1 MQLNAQTLN
10 ILKNFSTIN
19 PSIVVKPGK
28 VLTTISP
35 SKTILAKANIQDNFD
50 TVFGIYAL
58 NRFLSS
64 LSLFDKPELTFNDSS
79 VKISGD
85 NRSITYHYSDPSIIL
100 VPPEKDI
107 KLPSIDAECKLTNK
121 DIQSVIKALGVLDL
135 PEIALVGDGD
145 RISLQAI
152 DSKNAASDTYSIDV
166 GETDRIFKAIF
177 RAENLKMIE
186 GDYTLKISS
195 KGISQFI
202 GTDVTY
208 WVAIESS
215 SQF

>member
-1 MQLNAQTLN
+1 MQLNPQTMN

-19 PSIVVKPGK
+19 PSIVVKPGS

-35 SKTILAKANIQDNFD
+35 SKTILAKATISDNF
-50 TVFGIYAL
+50 TTLFGVYAL

-64 LSLFDKPELTFNDSS
+64 LSLFDKPELDFGESS
-79 VKISGD
+79 VRISDGG
-85 NRSITYHYSDPSIIL
+85 RSITYHYSDPSIIL

-121 DIQSVIKALGVLDL
+121 DIQSVLKALGVLDL
-135 PEIALVGDGD
+135 PEIAVVGDGE
-145 RISLQAI
+145 RISLQAV
-152 DSKNAASDTYSIDV
+152 DSKNGASDTYSVDV
-166 GETDRIFKAIF
+166 GETDRVFRAIF

-186 GDYTLKISS
+186 GDYTLKVSS

-208 WVAIESS
+208 WVAIEAS

>member
-107 KLPSIDAECKLTNK
+107 KLPSVDAECKLTNK

-135 PEIALVGDGD
+135 PEIALVGDGE
-145 RISLQAI
+145 RISLQAM
-152 DSKNAASDTYSIDV
+152 DSKNAASDIYSIDV
-166 GETDRIFKAIF
+166 GETDRVFKAIF

>member
-1 MQLNAQTLN
+1 MQLNPHTLG

-28 VLTTISP
+28 ALTTISP
-35 SKTILAKANIQDNFD
+35 SKTILAKANIQDQFE
-50 TVFGIYAL
+50 TIFGIYAL
-58 NRFLSS
+58 NRFLSA
-64 LSLFDKPELTFNDSS
+64 LSLFDKPELDFGDSS
-79 VKISGD
+79 VKISGG
-85 NRSITYHYSDPSIIL
+85 NRAITYHYSDPSVIL

-107 KLPSIDAECKLTNK
+107 KLPSVDAECTLTNK
-121 DIQSVIKALGVLDL
+121 DIQSVLKALGVLSL
-135 PEIALVGDGD
+135 PEIALVGDGE
-145 RISLQAI
+145 RVSLQAV
-152 DSKNAASDTYSIDV
+152 DSNNGSSDTYSIDV
-166 GETDRIFKAIF
+166 GESDRVFRAIF
-177 RAENLKMIE
+177 RSENLKMIE

-208 WVAIESS
+208 WVAIEAS

>member
-1 MQLNAQTLN
+1 MQLNPQTLN

-79 VKISGD
+79 VRISGD

-107 KLPSIDAECKLTNK
+107 KLPSVDAECKLTNK

-145 RISLQAI
+145 RISLQAM

-166 GETDRIFKAIF
+166 GETDRVFKAIF

-215 SQF
+215 STF

>member
-107 KLPSIDAECKLTNK
+107 KLPSVDAECKLTNK

-135 PEIALVGDGD
+135 PEIALVGDGE
-145 RISLQAI
+145 RISLQAM

-166 GETDRIFKAIF
+166 GETDRVFKAIF

>member
-107 KLPSIDAECKLTNK
+107 KLPSVDAECKLTNK

-145 RISLQAI
+145 RISLQAM

-166 GETDRIFKAIF
+166 GETDRVFKAIF

>member
-79 VKISGD
+79 VRISGD

-107 KLPSIDAECKLTNK
+107 KLPSVDAECKLTNK

-145 RISLQAI
+145 RISLQAM

-166 GETDRIFKAIF
+166 GETDRVFKAIF